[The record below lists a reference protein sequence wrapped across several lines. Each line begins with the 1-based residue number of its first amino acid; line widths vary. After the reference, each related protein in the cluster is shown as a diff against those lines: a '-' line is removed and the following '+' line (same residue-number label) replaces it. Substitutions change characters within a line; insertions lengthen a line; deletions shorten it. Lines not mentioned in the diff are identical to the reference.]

1 MIKIIKIFF
10 NIICKVCFCFRL
22 LLNYLTYTIIHL
34 LNKKVNR
41 KTKNFLWKRFHRG
54 GVVVWWCECIKK
66 GVGGR
71 INFFKNFSF
80 FPISLWPIRHMTNFL
95 IRLNLATSCSIR
107 FLSLPSFQST
117 IFLFH
122 PTIYSSRLD
131 RLKFPLLL
139 KTLRQVYLPSHTVFH
154 YPSLLLQSSF

>member
-1 MIKIIKIFF
+1 M
-10 NIICKVCFCFRL
+10 FCFRL

-71 INFFKNFSF
+71 IIFFENFSF
-80 FPISLWPIRHMTNFL
+80 FPISLWPIRHMTKFL
-95 IRLNLATSCSIR
+95 NSTATSYSNR
-107 FLSLPSFQST
+107 SPSLPLSQST
-117 IFLFH
+117 TSPFH
-122 PTIYSSRLD
+122 LTISLYHPD
-131 RLKFPLLL
+131 HLKSPLLL
-139 KTLRQVYLPSHTVFH
+139 KTLRQVYLPSHIIFH
-154 YPSLLLQSSF
+154 YP

>member
-1 MIKIIKIFF
+1 M
-10 NIICKVCFCFRL
+10 FCFRL

-71 INFFKNFSF
+71 IIFFENFSF
-80 FPISLWPIRHMTNFL
+80 FPISLWPIRHMTKFL
-95 IRLNLATSCSIR
+95 NSMITSCSNR
-107 FLSLPSFQST
+107 FLSLPSFQFT
-117 IFLFH
+117 ILLSHSITYFDLRPYH
-122 PTIYSSRLD
+122 LIL
-131 RLKFPLLL
+131 LLLL
-139 KTLRQVYLPSHTVFH
+139 KPLHPVYLLRHTISHF
-154 YPSLLLQSSF
+154 P